1 MSAERNVSTLLG
13 DPRKAIIAMAVPIM
27 VSLFVAEIN
36 TIADR
41 AWVSGM
47 GSDSMAAVAVVRPV
61 YNVLVGLG
69 AGLGVGASAV
79 ISRYIGAKN
88 REFAAS
94 CAVQSVMLS
103 AVIGLALT
111 PILLLSQPYMLS
123 AIGAGDCFD
132 ESMGYMRTY
141 SLFVSLIIVNGAIGG
156 VLNGQGA
163 SVLSTAMMIALA
175 VSNIVLDPV
184 FIYVL
189 DMGVSGASVATV
201 ASTLISLMLGLFFLL
216 GRRTYLSYDRSMMR
230 FDRAHCGA
238 VMAAGVPQMLEY
250 LVLYGM
256 DAALNFLVIMCA
268 GTDGLTVFS
277 TVDGLVILITVP
289 AMAVGSALVPVASS
303 AYGQRDRARM
313 RSAFGYALAFGVG
326 SVALLVALLLMIP
339 EQSLYI
345 FTYSDDMLPYRE
357 QMIAI
362 MWMSVYAPMFSFN
375 PVCSGYMQA
384 LKHPN
389 RSVVLAVWRNVVLI
403 AFFYMASSHSLDQ
416 IAVALVSGHV
426 IGMISACLFAIST
439 SRKADREYF
448 SDAAGAS
455 PRTPA

>member
-1 MSAERNVSTLLG
+1 MSADRNVSTLLG

-47 GSDSMAAVAVVRPV
+47 GSDAVAAVAVVRPV

-79 ISRYIGAKN
+79 ISRYIGARN
-88 REFAAS
+88 AGFAAS
-94 CAVQSVMLS
+94 CAAQSILLS
-103 AVIGLALT
+103 AVIGIALT
-111 PILLLSQPYMLS
+111 PILLLSQSPLLT

-141 SLFVSLIIVNGAIGG
+141 SFFVSIIIINGTIGG

-163 SVLSTAMMIALA
+163 SVLSTAMMIILA
-175 VSNIVLDPV
+175 VSNIVLDPI

-201 ASTLISLMLGLFFLL
+201 VSTAVSMAAGFLFLL
-216 GRRTYLSYDRSMMR
+216 GRRTYLSYDRSMIR
-230 FDRAHCGA
+230 FDRVHCSA

-256 DAALNFLVIMCA
+256 DAALNFLVILCA

-303 AYGQRDRARM
+303 AYGQKDRARM
-313 RSAFGYALAFGVG
+313 RTAFRYALVFGIG
-326 SVALLVALLLMIP
+326 SVALLVALLLLIP

-345 FTYSDDMLPYRE
+345 FTYSDEMLPYRE
-357 QMIAI
+357 QMLAI

-375 PVCSGYMQA
+375 PVCSGYIQA

-389 RSVVLAVWRNVVLI
+389 RSVMLAVWRNLVLI
-403 AFFYMASSHSLDQ
+403 AFFYIASSHGLEQ
-416 IAVALVSGHV
+416 IAVALVSGHFF
-426 IGMISACLFAIST
+426 GMISACLLAYAT

-448 SDAAGAS
+448 SNDGAS
-455 PRTPA
+455 VC